1 MACIY
6 LKPAY
11 PQQRPIP
18 QGGTGKNY
26 NFVILSVLDD
36 GAGIPENELGRIF
49 EKGFTGTNG
58 RNRKKSTGMGLYLCR
73 KLCRKLGLSIYAQ
86 SREGEFTQITLEIPR
101 EESLQICK
109 AEES

>member
-1 MACIY
+1 
-6 LKPAY
+6 
-11 PQQRPIP
+11 
-18 QGGTGKNY
+18 
-26 NFVILSVLDD
+26 
-36 GAGIPENELGRIF
+36 
-49 EKGFTGTNG
+49 
-58 RNRKKSTGMGLYLCR
+58 MGLYLCR